1 MHVWWMAR
9 RAGQWRAVKSRACAH
24 SSFRFRSC
32 TAQNAKQA
40 HDTTH
45 AFSERFCEQLH
56 HKIKE
61 FNFEKRENWKSKKK
75 LIFQKR
81 SSPLKKQIQNQ
92 KLNSEF
98 NNLNSGIFKIGLWI
112 QQFEFLIFKIEFWI
126 QKFEFWIFKIEFW
139 IFKIEF
145 WISKLIIYNSFI
157 IIYKCIYKC
166 IYKWFGKWVFN
177 IFLSFIITNINN

>member
-1 MHVWWMAR
+1 MAR

-61 FNFEKRENWKSKKK
+61 FNFEKREN
-75 LIFQKR
+75 
-81 SSPLKKQIQNQ
+81 
-92 KLNSEF
+92 
-98 NNLNSGIFKIGLWI
+98 
-112 QQFEFLIFKIEFWI
+112 
-126 QKFEFWIFKIEFW
+126 
-139 IFKIEF
+139 
-145 WISKLIIYNSFI
+145 
-157 IIYKCIYKC
+157 
-166 IYKWFGKWVFN
+166 
-177 IFLSFIITNINN
+177 